1 MPKTRSSNLM
11 SKIVGEQIRAS
22 RLAVGLTQADLA
34 RRLDVSA
41 PYVANVEAGRTNLT
55 LGQMTN
61 IATAMGVGLEVRFPT
76 VERERLSLPP
86 RSQS

>member
-1 MPKTRSSNLM
+1 M

-22 RLAVGLTQADLA
+22 RLAVGLTQAEVA
-34 RRLDVSA
+34 RRLSVSP

-61 IATAMGVGLEVRFPT
+61 IAAAMGVGLEIRFPS
-76 VERERLSLPP
+76 VERDLLTLSN
-86 RSQS
+86 R

>member
-1 MPKTRSSNLM
+1 M

-22 RLAVGLTQADLA
+22 RLAAGLTQAEVA
-34 RRLDVSA
+34 RRLSVSA

-61 IATAMGVGLEVRFPT
+61 IATAMGVGLDIRFPT
-76 VERERLSLPP
+76 VVREPLALTS
-86 RSQS
+86 S

>member
-1 MPKTRSSNLM
+1 M

-22 RLAVGLTQADLA
+22 RLAAGLTQAEVA
-34 RRLDVSA
+34 RRLSVSP

-61 IATAMGVGLEVRFPT
+61 IATAMGVGLEIRFPS
-76 VERERLSLPP
+76 VEREPLTLSN
-86 RSQS
+86 R